1 MIELDINASDKSL
14 SHRAVIFSLLAQ
26 KPCVVRNFLM
36 GEDCLSSLEIA
47 QNLGAK
53 VENTAKNSFKITP
66 PTAIKEPNKILN
78 CNNSGTSMRLY
89 SGLLSAQKGLFVLSG
104 DNSLNARPMKRIIEP
119 LKAFGAKILGRED
132 NHFAPL
138 VIVGSPLKAC
148 DYESPIASAQV
159 KSTFILSALQ
169 AQGTSVYSVYKESEL
184 SRNHTEIMLKSLG
197 ANIQNQDGVLK
208 ISPLEKPLEAFDFT
222 IANDPSSAFF
232 FALACAITPKS
243 RLLLKNVLLN
253 PTRIEAFE
261 VLKKMGAHIEYVIQS
276 KDLEVI
282 GDIYIEHAP
291 LKAINI
297 DQNIASLIDEIP
309 ALSIAMLFAKGKSMV
324 KNAKDLRA
332 KESDRIKAV
341 VSNFKALGIECEE
354 FEDGFYIEGLG
365 DISPLKQC
373 FSRIK
378 PPLIKSFNDHRIA
391 MSFAVL
397 TLALPLEIDN
407 LECANISFPQF
418 KRLLNQF
425 KKGSLNGN

>member
-1 MIELDINASDKSL
+1 
-14 SHRAVIFSLLAQ
+14 
-26 KPCVVRNFLM
+26 M

-89 SGLLSAQKGLFVLSG
+89 SGLLSTQKGLFVLSG

-119 LKAFGAKILGRED
+119 LKAFGARILGRED

-148 DYESPIASAQV
+148 HYESPIASAQV
-159 KSTFILSALQ
+159 KSAFILSALQ
-169 AQGTSVYSVYKESEL
+169 AQGVSVYKESEL

-197 ANIQNQDGVLK
+197 AKIHNQDGVLM

-261 VLKKMGAHIEYVIQS
+261 VLKKMGASIEYAIQS
-276 KDLEVI
+276 KDLEMI

-291 LKAINI
+291 LKAISI

-324 KNAKDLRA
+324 KNAKDLRS

-341 VSNFKALGIECEE
+341 ISNFKALGIECEE
-354 FEDGFYIEGLG
+354 FEDGFYIEGLE
-365 DISPLKQC
+365 DISQLKQR
-373 FSRIK
+373 FSQKK
-378 PPLIKSFNDHRIA
+378 PPLIQSFNDHRIA
-391 MSFAVL
+391 MSFAIL

-407 LECANISFPQF
+407 LECTNISFPQF
-418 KRLLNQF
+418 KRLLNLF
-425 KKGSLNGN
+425 KKGSFNGN

>member
-66 PTAIKEPNKILN
+66 PKTIKEPSKILN

-104 DNSLNARPMKRIIEP
+104 DNSLNSRPMKRIIEP

-138 VIVGSPLKAC
+138 AIVGGLLKAC

-159 KSTFILSALQ
+159 KSAFILSALQ
-169 AQGTSVYSVYKESEL
+169 AQGISAYKESEL

-232 FALACAITPKS
+232 LALACAIMPKS

-261 VLKKMGAHIEYVIQS
+261 VLKKMGASIEYAIKS
-276 KDLEVI
+276 KDLEII

-354 FEDGFYIEGLG
+354 FEDGFYVEGLE
-365 DISPLKQC
+365 DINPLKQR

-378 PPLIKSFNDHRIA
+378 PPIIKSFNDHRIA

-397 TLALPLEIDN
+397 TLILPLEIDN
-407 LECANISFPQF
+407 LECANISFPTFQ
-418 KRLLNQF
+418 LWLNLF
-425 KKGSLNGN
+425 KKRSLNGN

>member
-26 KPCVVRNFLM
+26 KPCFVRNFLM

-104 DNSLNARPMKRIIEP
+104 DNSLNSRPMKRIIEP
-119 LKAFGAKILGRED
+119 LKAFEARILGRED

-159 KSTFILSALQ
+159 KSAFILSALQ
-169 AQGTSVYSVYKESEL
+169 AQGVSVYKESEL

-197 ANIQNQDGVLK
+197 ANIHNQDGVLK

-261 VLKKMGAHIEYVIQS
+261 ALKKMGASIEYAIQS
-276 KDLEVI
+276 KDLEII

-291 LKAINI
+291 LKAISI

-324 KNAKDLRA
+324 RNAKDLRA

-354 FEDGFYIEGLG
+354 FEDGFYVEGLE
-365 DISPLKQC
+365 DISSLKQR
-373 FSRIK
+373 FSQKK
-378 PPLIKSFNDHRIA
+378 PPLIQSFNDHRIA

-407 LECANISFPQF
+407 LECTNISFPQF
-418 KRLLNQF
+418 KRLLNLF

>member
-1 MIELDINASDKSL
+1 MELDINASDKSL

-26 KPCVVRNFLM
+26 KPCFVRNFLM

-119 LKAFGAKILGRED
+119 LKAFEARILGRED

-138 VIVGSPLKAC
+138 VILGSPLKAC

-159 KSTFILSALQ
+159 KSAFILSALQ
-169 AQGTSVYSVYKESEL
+169 AQGISVYKESEL

-197 ANIQNQDGVLK
+197 ADIHNQDGVLT

-261 VLKKMGAHIEYVIQS
+261 VLKKMGASIEYVIQS
-276 KDLEVI
+276 KDLEMI
-282 GDIYIEHAP
+282 GDIYVEHAP
-291 LKAINI
+291 LKAISI
-297 DQNIASLIDEIP
+297 EQNIASLIDEIP

-324 KNAKDLRA
+324 KNAKDLRS

-341 VSNFKALGIECEE
+341 ISNFKALGIECEE
-354 FEDGFYIEGLG
+354 FEDGFYIEGLE
-365 DISPLKQC
+365 DISPLKQR
-373 FSRIK
+373 FSQK
-378 PPLIKSFNDHRIA
+378 NPPLIQSFNDHRIA
-391 MSFAVL
+391 MSFAIL

-418 KRLLNQF
+418 KHLLNLF
-425 KKGSLNGN
+425 KKGSFNGN

>member
-26 KPCVVRNFLM
+26 KPCFVRNFLM

-66 PTAIKEPNKILN
+66 PTAIKEPSKILN

-119 LKAFGAKILGRED
+119 LKAFGARILGRED

-138 VIVGSPLKAC
+138 AIVGGPLKAC
-148 DYESPIASAQV
+148 NYESPIASAQV
-159 KSTFILSALQ
+159 KSAFILSALQ
-169 AQGTSVYSVYKESEL
+169 AQGTSTYKESEL
-184 SRNHTEIMLKSLG
+184 SRNHTEIMLKNLG
-197 ANIQNQDGVLK
+197 ANIQNRDGVLK

-261 VLKKMGAHIEYVIQS
+261 ALKKMGASIEYAIQS
-276 KDLEVI
+276 KDLEII

-291 LKAINI
+291 LKAIAIN
-297 DQNIASLIDEIP
+297 QNIASLIDEIP

-341 VSNFKALGIECEE
+341 ISNFKALGIECEE
-354 FEDGFYIEGLG
+354 FEDGFYIEGLE
-365 DISPLKQC
+365 DISPLKQH

-378 PPLIKSFNDHRIA
+378 PPIIKSFNDHRIA

-397 TLALPLEIDN
+397 TLVLPLEIDN
-407 LECANISFPQF
+407 LECANISFPTFQ
-418 KRLLNQF
+418 LWLNLF
-425 KKGSLNGN
+425 KKRSLNGN

>member
-1 MIELDINASDKSL
+1 MKLDINASDKSL

-26 KPCVVRNFLM
+26 KPCFVRNFLM

-53 VENTAKNSFKITP
+53 VENIAKNSFKITP
-66 PTAIKEPNKILN
+66 PKTIKEPNKILN

-104 DNSLNARPMKRIIEP
+104 DNSLNSRPMKRIIEP
-119 LKAFGAKILGRED
+119 LKAFGARILGRED

-138 VIVGSPLKAC
+138 AIVGSPLKAC

-159 KSTFILSALQ
+159 KSAFILSALQ
-169 AQGTSVYSVYKESEL
+169 AQGISAYKESEL

-197 ANIQNQDGVLK
+197 ANVQNQDGVLK

-243 RLLLKNVLLN
+243 HLLLKNVLLN

-261 VLKKMGAHIEYVIQS
+261 VLKKMGASIEYAIKS
-276 KDLEVI
+276 KDLEII

-291 LKAINI
+291 LKAIAIN
-297 DQNIASLIDEIP
+297 QNTASLIDEIP

-365 DISPLKQC
+365 DASQLKQH
-373 FSRIK
+373 FSKIK
-378 PPLIKSFNDHRIA
+378 PPIIKSFNDHRIA

-397 TLALPLEIDN
+397 TLILPLEIDN
-407 LECANISFPQF
+407 LECANISFPTFQ
-418 KRLLNQF
+418 LWLNLF
-425 KKGSLNGN
+425 KKRSLNGN

>member
-14 SHRAVIFSLLAQ
+14 SHRSVIFSLLAQ
-26 KPCVVRNFLM
+26 KPCFVRNFLM

-66 PTAIKEPNKILN
+66 PTAIKEPSKILN

-104 DNSLNARPMKRIIEP
+104 DNSLNSRPMKRIIEP

-159 KSTFILSALQ
+159 KSAFILSALQ
-169 AQGTSVYSVYKESEL
+169 AQGISAYKESEL

-261 VLKKMGAHIEYVIQS
+261 VLKKMGASIEYAIQS
-276 KDLEVI
+276 KDLEII

-291 LKAINI
+291 LKAISI
-297 DQNIASLIDEIP
+297 EQNIASLIDEIP

-324 KNAKDLRA
+324 KNAKDLRS

-341 VSNFKALGIECEE
+341 VSNLKALGIECEE
-354 FEDGFYIEGLG
+354 FEDGFYVEGLE
-365 DISPLKQC
+365 DISSLKQR
-373 FSRIK
+373 FSQKK
-378 PPLIKSFNDHRIA
+378 PPLIQSFNDHRIA

-418 KRLLNQF
+418 KHLLNQF
-425 KKGSLNGN
+425 KKGSFNGN

>member
-26 KPCVVRNFLM
+26 KPCFVRNFLM

-78 CNNSGTSMRLY
+78 CNNSGTTMRLY

-138 VIVGSPLKAC
+138 VILGSPLKAC

-159 KSTFILSALQ
+159 KSAFILSALQ
-169 AQGTSVYSVYKESEL
+169 AQGVSVYKESEL

-197 ANIQNQDGVLK
+197 AKIHNQDGVLM

-243 RLLLKNVLLN
+243 HLLLKNVLLN
-253 PTRIEAFE
+253 PTRIGAFE
-261 VLKKMGAHIEYVIQS
+261 ALKKMGASIEYAIQS
-276 KDLEVI
+276 KDLEMI

-291 LKAINI
+291 LKAIAIN
-297 DQNIASLIDEIP
+297 QNIASLIDEIP

-354 FEDGFYIEGLG
+354 FEDGFYIEGLE
-365 DISPLKQC
+365 DISPLKQR
-373 FSRIK
+373 FSQEK

-391 MSFAVL
+391 MSFAIL
-397 TLALPLEIDN
+397 SLALPLEIDN

-418 KRLLNQF
+418 KHLLNLF
-425 KKGSLNGN
+425 KKGSFNGN

>member
-26 KPCVVRNFLM
+26 KPCFVRNFLM

-66 PTAIKEPNKILN
+66 PKTIKEPSKILN
-78 CNNSGTSMRLY
+78 CNNSGTTMRLY

-159 KSTFILSALQ
+159 KSAFILSALQ
-169 AQGTSVYSVYKESEL
+169 AQGISAYKESEL

-208 ISPLEKPLEAFDFT
+208 ISPLEKPLEAFDFK

-261 VLKKMGAHIEYVIQS
+261 VLKKMGASIEYAIKS
-276 KDLEVI
+276 KDLEII

-291 LKAINI
+291 LKAIAI

-324 KNAKDLRA
+324 RNAKDLRA

-354 FEDGFYIEGLG
+354 FEDGFYVEGLE
-365 DISPLKQC
+365 DISPLKQH
-373 FSRIK
+373 FSKIK

-397 TLALPLEIDN
+397 TLVLPLEIDN

>member
-26 KPCVVRNFLM
+26 KPCFVRNFLM

-53 VENTAKNSFKITP
+53 VENIAKNSFKITP
-66 PTAIKEPNKILN
+66 PTTIKEPSKILN

-119 LKAFGAKILGRED
+119 LKAFGARILGRED

-138 VIVGSPLKAC
+138 VILGSPLKAC
-148 DYESPIASAQV
+148 NYESPIASAQV
-159 KSTFILSALQ
+159 KSAFILSALQ
-169 AQGTSVYSVYKESEL
+169 AQGTSAYKESEL

-197 ANIQNQDGVLK
+197 AKIHNQDGILT

-261 VLKKMGAHIEYVIQS
+261 ALKKMGASIEYAIQS
-276 KDLEVI
+276 KDLEII

-291 LKAINI
+291 LKAIAI

-354 FEDGFYIEGLG
+354 FEDGFYIEGLE
-365 DISPLKQC
+365 DISQLKQH
-373 FSRIK
+373 FSKIK
-378 PPLIKSFNDHRIA
+378 PPIIKSFNDHRIA

-397 TLALPLEIDN
+397 TLVLPLEIDN
-407 LECANISFPQF
+407 LECANISFPTFQ
-418 KRLLNQF
+418 LWLNLF
-425 KKGSLNGN
+425 KKRSLNGN

>member
-1 MIELDINASDKSL
+1 M
-14 SHRAVIFSLLAQ
+14 LAQ
-26 KPCVVRNFLM
+26 KPCFVRNFLM

-53 VENTAKNSFKITP
+53 VENIAKNSFKITP

-119 LKAFGAKILGRED
+119 LKAFGARILGREN

-138 VIVGSPLKAC
+138 VILGSPLKAC

-159 KSTFILSALQ
+159 KSAFILSALQ
-169 AQGTSVYSVYKESEL
+169 AQGLSAYKESEL

-276 KDLEVI
+276 KDLEMI

-297 DQNIASLIDEIP
+297 DQNTASLIDEIP
-309 ALSIAMLFAKGKSMV
+309 ALSIAMLFAEGKSMV

-341 VSNFKALGIECEE
+341 VSNLKALGIECEE

-365 DISPLKQC
+365 DISQLKQR

-378 PPLIKSFNDHRIA
+378 PPLIQSFNDHRIA

-407 LECANISFPQF
+407 LECANISFPTFQ
-418 KRLLNQF
+418 LWLNLF
-425 KKGSLNGN
+425 KKRSLNGN

>member
-14 SHRAVIFSLLAQ
+14 SHRAVIFSLLTQ

-66 PTAIKEPNKILN
+66 PTAIKEPSKILN

-119 LKAFGAKILGRED
+119 LKAFGARILGRED

-159 KSTFILSALQ
+159 KSAFILSALQ
-169 AQGTSVYSVYKESEL
+169 AQGISAYKENEL

-197 ANIQNQDGVLK
+197 AKIHNQDGVLK

-261 VLKKMGAHIEYVIQS
+261 ALKKMGASIEYAIQS
-276 KDLEVI
+276 KDLEII

-291 LKAINI
+291 LKAISI

-354 FEDGFYIEGLG
+354 FEDGFYVEGLE
-365 DISPLKQC
+365 DISQLKQR
-373 FSRIK
+373 FSQKK

-391 MSFAVL
+391 MSFAIL

>member
-14 SHRAVIFSLLAQ
+14 SHRVVIFSLLAQ
-26 KPCVVRNFLM
+26 KPCFVRNFLM

-104 DNSLNARPMKRIIEP
+104 DNSLNARPMERIIEP
-119 LKAFGAKILGRED
+119 LRAFGAKILGRED

-138 VIVGSPLKAC
+138 AILGSPLKAC
-148 DYESPIASAQV
+148 NYESPIASAQV
-159 KSTFILSALQ
+159 KSAFILSALQ
-169 AQGTSVYSVYKESEL
+169 AQGSSTYKESEL

-197 ANIQNQDGVLK
+197 ADIQNQNGVLM

-261 VLKKMGAHIEYVIQS
+261 ALKKMGASIEYAIQS
-276 KDLEVI
+276 KDLEMI

-291 LKAINI
+291 LKAISI
-297 DQNIASLIDEIP
+297 EQNIASLIDEIP

-324 KNAKDLRA
+324 KNAKDLRS

-341 VSNFKALGIECEE
+341 ISNLKALGIECGE
-354 FEDGFYIEGLG
+354 FEDGFYIGGLE
-365 DISPLKQC
+365 DISQLKQR
-373 FSRIK
+373 FSQKK
-378 PPLIKSFNDHRIA
+378 PPLIQSFNDHRIA
-391 MSFAVL
+391 MSFAIL

-418 KRLLNQF
+418 KHLLNQF
-425 KKGSLNGN
+425 KKGSFNGN

>member
-1 MIELDINASDKSL
+1 M
-14 SHRAVIFSLLAQ
+14 LAQ
-26 KPCVVRNFLM
+26 KPCFVRNFLM

-119 LKAFGAKILGRED
+119 LKAFGARILGRED

-138 VIVGSPLKAC
+138 AIVGSPLKAC

-159 KSTFILSALQ
+159 KSAFILSALQ
-169 AQGTSVYSVYKESEL
+169 AQGTSAYKESEL

-197 ANIQNQDGVLK
+197 ANIHNQDGVLT

-243 RLLLKNVLLN
+243 HLLLKNVLLN

-276 KDLEVI
+276 KDLEII

-291 LKAINI
+291 LKAIAIN
-297 DQNIASLIDEIP
+297 QNTASLIDEIP

-354 FEDGFYIEGLG
+354 FEDGFYIEGLE
-365 DISPLKQC
+365 DISPLKQH

-378 PPLIKSFNDHRIA
+378 PPIIKSFNDHRIA

-407 LECANISFPQF
+407 LECANISFPTFQ
-418 KRLLNQF
+418 LWLNLF
-425 KKGSLNGN
+425 KKRSLNGN

>member
-1 MIELDINASDKSL
+1 
-14 SHRAVIFSLLAQ
+14 
-26 KPCVVRNFLM
+26 M
-36 GEDCLSSLEIA
+36 GGDCLSSLEIA

-66 PTAIKEPNKILN
+66 PTTLKEPNKILN
-78 CNNSGTSMRLY
+78 CNNSGTTMRLY

-104 DNSLNARPMKRIIEP
+104 DNSLNSRPMKRIIEP

-138 VIVGSPLKAC
+138 VILGSPLKAC
-148 DYESPIASAQV
+148 GYESPIASAQV
-159 KSTFILSALQ
+159 KSAFILSALQ
-169 AQGTSVYSVYKESEL
+169 AQGTSAYKESEL

-197 ANIQNQDGVLK
+197 ADIQNQDGVLM

-261 VLKKMGAHIEYVIQS
+261 ALKKMGASIEYAIQS
-276 KDLEVI
+276 KDLEII

-291 LKAINI
+291 LKAITI
-297 DQNIASLIDEIP
+297 EKNIASLIDEIP
-309 ALSIAMLFAKGKSMV
+309 ALSIAMLFAKGKSII
-324 KNAKDLRA
+324 KNAKDLRS
-332 KESDRIKAV
+332 KESDRIKAI
-341 VSNFKALGIECEE
+341 VSNFKALRIECEE
-354 FEDGFYIEGLG
+354 FEDGFYIEGLE
-365 DISPLKQC
+365 DITQFKQR
-373 FSRIK
+373 FSQKK

-391 MSFAVL
+391 MSFAIL

-407 LECANISFPQF
+407 LECTNISFPQF
-418 KRLLNQF
+418 KHLLNLF
-425 KKGSLNGN
+425 KKRSLNGN

>member
-26 KPCVVRNFLM
+26 KPCFVRNFLM

-66 PTAIKEPNKILN
+66 PTAIKEPSKILN

-104 DNSLNARPMKRIIEP
+104 DNSLNARPMKRIIDP

-138 VIVGSPLKAC
+138 AIVGSPLKAC

-159 KSTFILSALQ
+159 KSAFILSALQ
-169 AQGTSVYSVYKESEL
+169 AQGISAYKESEL

-197 ANIQNQDGVLK
+197 ANIHNQDGVLK
-208 ISPLEKPLEAFDFT
+208 ISPLEKPLEAFDFK

-291 LKAINI
+291 LKAIAIN
-297 DQNIASLIDEIP
+297 QNTASLIDEIP

-365 DISPLKQC
+365 DISQLKQH

-378 PPLIKSFNDHRIA
+378 PPIIKSFNDHRIA
-391 MSFAVL
+391 MSFAIL

-407 LECANISFPQF
+407 LECANISFPTFQ
-418 KRLLNQF
+418 LWLNLF
-425 KKGSLNGN
+425 KKRSLNGN

>member
-1 MIELDINASDKSL
+1 MKLDINASDKSL

-26 KPCVVRNFLM
+26 KPCFVRNFLM

-53 VENTAKNSFKITP
+53 VENIAKNSFKITP
-66 PTAIKEPNKILN
+66 PTAIKEPSKILN

-104 DNSLNARPMKRIIEP
+104 DNSLNSRPMKRIIEP
-119 LKAFGAKILGRED
+119 LKAFGARILGRED

-138 VIVGSPLKAC
+138 AIVGSPLKAC

-159 KSTFILSALQ
+159 KSAFILSALQ
-169 AQGTSVYSVYKESEL
+169 AQGVSVYKESEL

-243 RLLLKNVLLN
+243 HLLLKNVLLN

-261 VLKKMGAHIEYVIQS
+261 VLKKMGASIEYAIKS
-276 KDLEVI
+276 KDLEII

-297 DQNIASLIDEIP
+297 DQNTASLIDEIP

-365 DISPLKQC
+365 DISPLKQR
-373 FSRIK
+373 FSKIK
-378 PPLIKSFNDHRIA
+378 PPIIKSFNDHRIA

-407 LECANISFPQF
+407 LECANISFPTFQ
-418 KRLLNQF
+418 LWLNLF
-425 KKGSLNGN
+425 KKRSLNGD

>member
-26 KPCVVRNFLM
+26 KPCFVRNFLM

-138 VIVGSPLKAC
+138 VILGSPLKAC
-148 DYESPIASAQV
+148 HYESPIASAQV

-169 AQGTSVYSVYKESEL
+169 AQSVSVYKESEL

-197 ANIQNQDGVLK
+197 AKIHNQDGVLK

-261 VLKKMGAHIEYVIQS
+261 ALKKMGASIEYVIKS
-276 KDLEVI
+276 KDLEMI

-291 LKAINI
+291 LKAIAIN
-297 DQNIASLIDEIP
+297 QNIASLIDEIP
-309 ALSIAMLFAKGKSMV
+309 ALSIAMLFAKGKSMI
-324 KNAKDLRA
+324 KNAKDLRS

-354 FEDGFYIEGLG
+354 FEDGFYIEGLE
-365 DISPLKQC
+365 DISQLKQR
-373 FSRIK
+373 FSQKR

-397 TLALPLEIDN
+397 SLALPLEIDN

>member
-26 KPCVVRNFLM
+26 KPCFVRNFLM

-66 PTAIKEPNKILN
+66 PTAIKEPSKILN

-104 DNSLNARPMKRIIEP
+104 DNSLNARPMKRIIDP

-138 VIVGSPLKAC
+138 VIVGSPLKAY

-159 KSTFILSALQ
+159 KSAFILSALQ
-169 AQGTSVYSVYKESEL
+169 AQGISAYKESEL

-197 ANIQNQDGVLK
+197 ANIHNQDGVLK

-261 VLKKMGAHIEYVIQS
+261 VLKKMGASIEYAIKS
-276 KDLEVI
+276 KDLEII

-354 FEDGFYIEGLG
+354 FEDGFYVEGLE
-365 DISPLKQC
+365 DINPLKQR

-378 PPLIKSFNDHRIA
+378 PPIIKSFNDHRIA

-397 TLALPLEIDN
+397 TLVLPLEIDN
-407 LECANISFPQF
+407 LECANVSFPQF
-418 KRLLNQF
+418 KHLLNLF
-425 KKGSLNGN
+425 KKGSFNGN

>member
-1 MIELDINASDKSL
+1 MKLDINASDKSL

-26 KPCVVRNFLM
+26 KPCFVRNFLM

-66 PTAIKEPNKILN
+66 PTTLKEPNKILN

-138 VIVGSPLKAC
+138 VILGSPLKAC
-148 DYESPIASAQV
+148 NYESPIASAQV
-159 KSTFILSALQ
+159 KSAFILSALQ
-169 AQGTSVYSVYKESEL
+169 AQGISAYKENEL

-197 ANIQNQDGVLK
+197 ANIHNQDGVLK

-261 VLKKMGAHIEYVIQS
+261 VLKKMGTHIEYVIQS
-276 KDLEVI
+276 KDLEII
-282 GDIYIEHAP
+282 GDIYIEYAP
-291 LKAINI
+291 LKAISI

-354 FEDGFYIEGLG
+354 FEDGFYIEGLE
-365 DISPLKQC
+365 DISPLKQR
-373 FSRIK
+373 FSQK
-378 PPLIKSFNDHRIA
+378 NPPLIKSFNDHRIA
-391 MSFAVL
+391 MSFAIL

-425 KKGSLNGN
+425 KKGSFNGN

>member
-1 MIELDINASDKSL
+1 MKLDINASDKSL

-26 KPCVVRNFLM
+26 KPCFVRNFLM

-53 VENTAKNSFKITP
+53 VENIAKNSFKITP
-66 PTAIKEPNKILN
+66 PKTIKEPNKILN

-104 DNSLNARPMKRIIEP
+104 DNSLNSRPMKRIIDP
-119 LKAFGAKILGRED
+119 LKAFGARILGRED

-138 VIVGSPLKAC
+138 AIVGSPLKAC

-159 KSTFILSALQ
+159 KSAFILSALQ
-169 AQGTSVYSVYKESEL
+169 AQGTSAYKENEL

-197 ANIQNQDGVLK
+197 ANIHNQDGVLK

-261 VLKKMGAHIEYVIQS
+261 VLKKMGASIEYAIKS
-276 KDLEVI
+276 KDLEII

-291 LKAINI
+291 LKAIAIN
-297 DQNIASLIDEIP
+297 QNTASLIDEIP

-365 DISPLKQC
+365 DISQLKQH

-378 PPLIKSFNDHRIA
+378 PPIIKSFNDHRIA

-397 TLALPLEIDN
+397 TLILPLEIDN
-407 LECANISFPQF
+407 LECANISFPTFQ
-418 KRLLNQF
+418 LWLNLF
-425 KKGSLNGN
+425 KKRSLNGN

>member
-1 MIELDINASDKSL
+1 MKLDINASDKSL

-26 KPCVVRNFLM
+26 KPCFVRNFLM

-119 LKAFGAKILGRED
+119 LKAFGARILGRED

-138 VIVGSPLKAC
+138 AIVGSPLKAC

-159 KSTFILSALQ
+159 KSAFILSALQ
-169 AQGTSVYSVYKESEL
+169 AQGISAYKESEL

-261 VLKKMGAHIEYVIQS
+261 ALKKMGTSIEYAIQS
-276 KDLEVI
+276 KDLEII

-291 LKAINI
+291 LKAISI

-341 VSNFKALGIECEE
+341 ISNLKALGIECEE
-354 FEDGFYIEGLG
+354 FEDGFYVEGLE
-365 DISPLKQC
+365 DISPLKQR

-407 LECANISFPQF
+407 LECTNISFPQF
-418 KRLLNQF
+418 KRLLNLF

>member
-26 KPCVVRNFLM
+26 KPCFVRNFLM

-66 PTAIKEPNKILN
+66 PTAIKEPSKILN

-119 LKAFGAKILGRED
+119 LKAFGARILGREN

-138 VIVGSPLKAC
+138 VILGSPLKAC

-159 KSTFILSALQ
+159 KSAFILSALQ
-169 AQGTSVYSVYKESEL
+169 AQGVSVYKESEL

-197 ANIQNQDGVLK
+197 ADIQNQNGVLK

-243 RLLLKNVLLN
+243 CLLLKNVLLN

-261 VLKKMGAHIEYVIQS
+261 ALKKMGASIEYAIQS
-276 KDLEVI
+276 KDLEMI

-291 LKAINI
+291 LKAISI

-354 FEDGFYIEGLG
+354 FEDGFYIEGLE

-373 FSRIK
+373 FSQKK
-378 PPLIKSFNDHRIA
+378 PPLIQSFNDHRIA
-391 MSFAVL
+391 MSFAIL

>member
-26 KPCVVRNFLM
+26 KPCFVRNFLM

-104 DNSLNARPMKRIIEP
+104 DNSLNARPMKRIIDP
-119 LKAFGAKILGRED
+119 LKAFGARILGRED

-138 VIVGSPLKAC
+138 AIVGSPLKAC

-159 KSTFILSALQ
+159 KSAFILSALQ
-169 AQGTSVYSVYKESEL
+169 AQGISAYKESEL

-197 ANIQNQDGVLK
+197 ANIHNQDGVLT

-261 VLKKMGAHIEYVIQS
+261 VLKKMGASIEYAIKS
-276 KDLEVI
+276 KDLEII

-291 LKAINI
+291 LKAISI

-365 DISPLKQC
+365 DISPLKQR

-378 PPLIKSFNDHRIA
+378 PPIIKSFNDHRIA

-397 TLALPLEIDN
+397 TLILPLEIDN
-407 LECANISFPQF
+407 LECANISFPTFQ
-418 KRLLNQF
+418 LWLNLF
-425 KKGSLNGN
+425 KKRSLNGN

>member
-26 KPCVVRNFLM
+26 KPCFVRNFLM

-104 DNSLNARPMKRIIEP
+104 DNSLNSRPMKRIIEP
-119 LKAFGAKILGRED
+119 LKAFEARILGRED

-159 KSTFILSALQ
+159 KSAFILSALQ
-169 AQGTSVYSVYKESEL
+169 AQGVSVYKESEL

-232 FALACAITPKS
+232 FAIACAITPKS

-261 VLKKMGAHIEYVIQS
+261 ALKKMGTSIEYAIQS
-276 KDLEVI
+276 KDLEII

-291 LKAINI
+291 LKAISI

-324 KNAKDLRA
+324 RNAKDLRA

-354 FEDGFYIEGLG
+354 FEDGFYIEGLE
-365 DISPLKQC
+365 DISQLKQR
-373 FSRIK
+373 FSQKK

-418 KRLLNQF
+418 KHLLNQF
-425 KKGSLNGN
+425 KKRNLNGN

>member
-1 MIELDINASDKSL
+1 MKLDINASDKSL

-26 KPCVVRNFLM
+26 KPCFVRNFLM

-53 VENTAKNSFKITP
+53 VENIAKNSFKITP

-104 DNSLNARPMKRIIEP
+104 DNSLNSRPMKRIIDP
-119 LKAFGAKILGRED
+119 LKAFGARILGRED

-159 KSTFILSALQ
+159 KSAFILSALQ
-169 AQGTSVYSVYKESEL
+169 AQGISAYKESEL

-208 ISPLEKPLEAFDFT
+208 ISPLEKPLEAFDFK

-261 VLKKMGAHIEYVIQS
+261 VLKKMGASIEYAIKS
-276 KDLEVI
+276 KDLEII

-297 DQNIASLIDEIP
+297 DQNTASLIDEIP
-309 ALSIAMLFAKGKSMV
+309 ALSIAMLFAEGKSMV

-365 DISPLKQC
+365 DISPLKQH

-378 PPLIKSFNDHRIA
+378 PPIIKSFNDHRIA

-397 TLALPLEIDN
+397 TSVLPLEIDN
-407 LECANISFPQF
+407 LECANISFPTFQ
-418 KRLLNQF
+418 LWLNLF
-425 KKGSLNGN
+425 KKRSLNGN

>member
-47 QNLGAK
+47 QNLGAR

-66 PTAIKEPNKILN
+66 PTTLKEPNKILN

-104 DNSLNARPMKRIIEP
+104 DNSLNSRPMKRIIEP
-119 LKAFGAKILGRED
+119 LKAFGARILGRED

-148 DYESPIASAQV
+148 HYESPIASAQV
-159 KSTFILSALQ
+159 KSAFILSALQ
-169 AQGTSVYSVYKESEL
+169 AQGVSVYKESEL

-197 ANIQNQDGVLK
+197 AKIHNQDGVLK

-261 VLKKMGAHIEYVIQS
+261 VLKKMGAPIEYAIQS
-276 KDLEVI
+276 KDLEII

-291 LKAINI
+291 LKAIAIN
-297 DQNIASLIDEIP
+297 QNIASLIDEIP

-324 KNAKDLRA
+324 KNAKDLRS

-354 FEDGFYIEGLG
+354 FEDGFYIEGLE
-365 DISPLKQC
+365 DISPLKQR
-373 FSRIK
+373 FSQKK
-378 PPLIKSFNDHRIA
+378 PPLIRSFNDHRIA

-418 KRLLNQF
+418 KHLLNQF
-425 KKGSLNGN
+425 KKGSFNGN

>member
-14 SHRAVIFSLLAQ
+14 SHRVVIFSLLAQ
-26 KPCVVRNFLM
+26 KPCFVRNFLM

-132 NHFAPL
+132 DHFAPL
-138 VIVGSPLKAC
+138 AILGSPLKAC

-159 KSTFILSALQ
+159 KSAFILSALQ
-169 AQGTSVYSVYKESEL
+169 AQGASTYKENEL

-197 ANIQNQDGVLK
+197 AKIHNQDGVLK

-261 VLKKMGAHIEYVIQS
+261 ALKKMGASIEYVIQS
-276 KDLEVI
+276 KDLEII

-291 LKAINI
+291 LKAIAI

-324 KNAKDLRA
+324 KNAKDLRS

-354 FEDGFYIEGLG
+354 FEDGFYIEGLE
-365 DISPLKQC
+365 DISPLKQR

-418 KRLLNQF
+418 KHLLNLF
-425 KKGSLNGN
+425 KKGSFHGN

>member
-26 KPCVVRNFLM
+26 KPCFVRNFLM

-53 VENTAKNSFKITP
+53 VENIAKNSFKITP

-104 DNSLNARPMKRIIEP
+104 DNSLNSRPMKRIIEP
-119 LKAFGAKILGRED
+119 LKVFGARILGRED

-138 VIVGSPLKAC
+138 AIVGSPLKAC

-159 KSTFILSALQ
+159 KSAFILSALQ
-169 AQGTSVYSVYKESEL
+169 AQGISAYKESEL
-184 SRNHTEIMLKSLG
+184 SRNHTEIMLKTLG

-261 VLKKMGAHIEYVIQS
+261 VLKKMGASIEYAIQS
-276 KDLEVI
+276 KDLEII

-291 LKAINI
+291 LKAIAIN
-297 DQNIASLIDEIP
+297 QNTASLIDEIP

-324 KNAKDLRA
+324 RNAKDLRA

-365 DISPLKQC
+365 DISPLKQH
-373 FSRIK
+373 FSKIK
-378 PPLIKSFNDHRIA
+378 PPIIKSFNDHRIA

-397 TLALPLEIDN
+397 TLILPLEIDN
-407 LECANISFPQF
+407 LECANISFPTFQ
-418 KRLLNQF
+418 LWLNLF
-425 KKGSLNGN
+425 KKRSLNGN

>member
-26 KPCVVRNFLM
+26 KPCFVRNFLM

-53 VENTAKNSFKITP
+53 VENIAKNSFKITP
-66 PTAIKEPNKILN
+66 PTTIKEPNKILN

-104 DNSLNARPMKRIIEP
+104 DNSLNARPMKRIIDP
-119 LKAFGAKILGRED
+119 LKAFGARILGRKD

-138 VIVGSPLKAC
+138 AIVGSPLKAC

-159 KSTFILSALQ
+159 KSAFILSALQ
-169 AQGTSVYSVYKESEL
+169 AQGISAYKESEL

-197 ANIQNQDGVLK
+197 ANIHNQDGVLK
-208 ISPLEKPLEAFDFT
+208 ISPLEKPLEAFDFK

-261 VLKKMGAHIEYVIQS
+261 VLKKMGTSIEYAIKS
-276 KDLEVI
+276 KDLEII
-282 GDIYIEHAP
+282 GDIYIEYAP
-291 LKAINI
+291 LKAIAI
-297 DQNIASLIDEIP
+297 DQNTASLIDEIP

-354 FEDGFYIEGLG
+354 FEDGFYIEGLE
-365 DISPLKQC
+365 DISPLKQR

-407 LECANISFPQF
+407 LECANISFPTFQ
-418 KRLLNQF
+418 LWLNLF
-425 KKGSLNGN
+425 KKRSLNGD

>member
-26 KPCVVRNFLM
+26 KSCFVRNFLM

-53 VENTAKNSFKITP
+53 VENIAKNSFKITP

-104 DNSLNARPMKRIIEP
+104 DNSLNSRPMKRIIEP
-119 LKAFGAKILGRED
+119 LKAFGARILGRED

-138 VIVGSPLKAC
+138 AILGSPLKAC
-148 DYESPIASAQV
+148 EYESPIASAQV
-159 KSTFILSALQ
+159 KSAFILSALQ
-169 AQGTSVYSVYKESEL
+169 AQGSSTYKENEL

-243 RLLLKNVLLN
+243 HLLLKNVLLN

-261 VLKKMGAHIEYVIQS
+261 VLKKMGTSIEYAIQS
-276 KDLEVI
+276 KDLEII

-291 LKAINI
+291 LKAIAIN
-297 DQNIASLIDEIP
+297 QNIASFIDEIP
-309 ALSIAMLFAKGKSMV
+309 ALSIAMLFAEGKSMV
-324 KNAKDLRA
+324 RNAKDLRA

-365 DISPLKQC
+365 DASQLKQH
-373 FSRIK
+373 FSKIK
-378 PPLIKSFNDHRIA
+378 PPIIKSFNDHRIA

-397 TLALPLEIDN
+397 TLILPLEIDN
-407 LECANISFPQF
+407 LECANISFPTFQ
-418 KRLLNQF
+418 LWLNLF
-425 KKGSLNGN
+425 KKRSLNGN

>member
-26 KPCVVRNFLM
+26 KPCFVRNFLM

-104 DNSLNARPMKRIIEP
+104 DNSLNARPMKRIIDP
-119 LKAFGAKILGRED
+119 LKAFGAKILGRKD

-138 VIVGSPLKAC
+138 AIVGSPLKAC

-169 AQGTSVYSVYKESEL
+169 AQGISAYKESEL

-197 ANIQNQDGVLK
+197 ANIHNQDGVLK

-222 IANDPSSAFF
+222 IANDPSSTFF

-253 PTRIEAFE
+253 PTRIEA
-261 VLKKMGAHIEYVIQS
+261 
-276 KDLEVI
+276 
-282 GDIYIEHAP
+282 
-291 LKAINI
+291 
-297 DQNIASLIDEIP
+297 
-309 ALSIAMLFAKGKSMV
+309 
-324 KNAKDLRA
+324 
-332 KESDRIKAV
+332 
-341 VSNFKALGIECEE
+341 
-354 FEDGFYIEGLG
+354 
-365 DISPLKQC
+365 
-373 FSRIK
+373 
-378 PPLIKSFNDHRIA
+378 
-391 MSFAVL
+391 
-397 TLALPLEIDN
+397 
-407 LECANISFPQF
+407 
-418 KRLLNQF
+418 
-425 KKGSLNGN
+425 

>member
-26 KPCVVRNFLM
+26 KPCIVRNFLM

-53 VENTAKNSFKITP
+53 VENIAKNSFKITP
-66 PTAIKEPNKILN
+66 PTAIKEPSKILN

-119 LKAFGAKILGRED
+119 LKAFEARILGRED

-138 VIVGSPLKAC
+138 VILGSPLKAC

-159 KSTFILSALQ
+159 KSAFILSALQ
-169 AQGTSVYSVYKESEL
+169 AQGISAYKESEL

-197 ANIQNQDGVLK
+197 ADIQNQDGVLK

-261 VLKKMGAHIEYVIQS
+261 ALKKMGASIEYAIQS
-276 KDLEVI
+276 KDLEMI

-291 LKAINI
+291 LKAIAIN
-297 DQNIASLIDEIP
+297 QNIASLIDEIP

-324 KNAKDLRA
+324 KNAKDLRS

-354 FEDGFYIEGLG
+354 FEDGFYIEGLE
-365 DISPLKQC
+365 DISQLKQR
-373 FSRIK
+373 FFQKK

-391 MSFAVL
+391 MSFAIL

-418 KRLLNQF
+418 KHLLNLF
-425 KKGSLNGN
+425 KKGNLNGN

>member
-1 MIELDINASDKSL
+1 MKLDINASDKSL

-26 KPCVVRNFLM
+26 KPCFVRNFLM

-53 VENTAKNSFKITP
+53 VENIAKNSFKITP

-104 DNSLNARPMKRIIEP
+104 DNSLNSRPMKRIIDP
-119 LKAFGAKILGRED
+119 LKAFGARILGRED

-138 VIVGSPLKAC
+138 AIVGSPLKAC

-159 KSTFILSALQ
+159 KSAFILSALQ
-169 AQGTSVYSVYKESEL
+169 AQGTSAYKESEL

-261 VLKKMGAHIEYVIQS
+261 VLKKMGASIEYAIKS
-276 KDLEVI
+276 KDLEII

-297 DQNIASLIDEIP
+297 DQNTASLIDEIP

-365 DISPLKQC
+365 DISPLKQR
-373 FSRIK
+373 FSKIK
-378 PPLIKSFNDHRIA
+378 PPIIKSFNDHRIA

-407 LECANISFPQF
+407 LECANISFPTFQ
-418 KRLLNQF
+418 LWLNLF
-425 KKGSLNGN
+425 KKRSLNGD

>member
-66 PTAIKEPNKILN
+66 PKTLKEPNKILN

-159 KSTFILSALQ
+159 KSAFILSALQ
-169 AQGTSVYSVYKESEL
+169 AQGASTYKESEL

-232 FALACAITPKS
+232 FALACAIVPKS

-261 VLKKMGAHIEYVIQS
+261 ALKKMGTSIEYAIQS
-276 KDLEVI
+276 KDLEMI

-291 LKAINI
+291 LKAIAIN
-297 DQNIASLIDEIP
+297 QNIASLIDEIP

-324 KNAKDLRA
+324 RNAKDLRA

-354 FEDGFYIEGLG
+354 FEDGFYVEGLE
-365 DISPLKQC
+365 DISPLKQR
-373 FSRIK
+373 FSQK
-378 PPLIKSFNDHRIA
+378 KTPLIKSFNDHRIA
-391 MSFAVL
+391 MSFAIL

>member
-1 MIELDINASDKSL
+1 MKLDINASDKSL

-26 KPCVVRNFLM
+26 KPCFVRNFLM

-66 PTAIKEPNKILN
+66 PTTIKEPNKILN

-104 DNSLNARPMKRIIEP
+104 DNSLNARPMKRIIDP

-138 VIVGSPLKAC
+138 AIVGSPLKAC

-159 KSTFILSALQ
+159 KSAFILSALQ
-169 AQGTSVYSVYKESEL
+169 AQGISAYKESEL

-197 ANIQNQDGVLK
+197 ANIQNQDGVLT

-261 VLKKMGAHIEYVIQS
+261 VLKKMGASIEYAIQS
-276 KDLEVI
+276 KDLEMI

-291 LKAINI
+291 LKAISI
-297 DQNIASLIDEIP
+297 EQNIASLIDEIP

-354 FEDGFYIEGLG
+354 FEDGFYIEGLE
-365 DISPLKQC
+365 DISPLKQR
-373 FSRIK
+373 FSQKK

-391 MSFAVL
+391 MSFAIL

-418 KRLLNQF
+418 KHLLNQF

>member
-26 KPCVVRNFLM
+26 KPCFVRNFLM

-53 VENTAKNSFKITP
+53 VENIAKNSFKITP
-66 PTAIKEPNKILN
+66 PKTIKEPNKILN

-104 DNSLNARPMKRIIEP
+104 DNSLNSRPMKRIIEP
-119 LKAFGAKILGRED
+119 LKAFGARILGRED

-138 VIVGSPLKAC
+138 AIVGSPLKAC
-148 DYESPIASAQV
+148 NYESPIASAQV
-159 KSTFILSALQ
+159 KSAFILSALQ
-169 AQGTSVYSVYKESEL
+169 AQGISAYKENEL

-197 ANIQNQDGVLK
+197 ANIHNQDGVLK

-261 VLKKMGAHIEYVIQS
+261 VLKKMGASIEYAIQS
-276 KDLEVI
+276 KDLEII

-291 LKAINI
+291 LKAIAIN
-297 DQNIASLIDEIP
+297 QNTASLIDEIP

-324 KNAKDLRA
+324 RNAKDLRA

-365 DISPLKQC
+365 DASQLKQH
-373 FSRIK
+373 FSKIK
-378 PPLIKSFNDHRIA
+378 PPIIKSFNDHRIA

-397 TLALPLEIDN
+397 TLVLPLEIDN
-407 LECANISFPQF
+407 LECANISFPTFQ
-418 KRLLNQF
+418 LWLNLF
-425 KKGSLNGN
+425 KKRNLNGN

>member
-26 KPCVVRNFLM
+26 KPCFVRNFLM

-66 PTAIKEPNKILN
+66 PTAIKEPSKILN

-119 LKAFGAKILGRED
+119 LKAFGARILGREN

-138 VIVGSPLKAC
+138 VILGSPLKAC
-148 DYESPIASAQV
+148 HYESPIASAQV
-159 KSTFILSALQ
+159 KSAFILSALQ
-169 AQGTSVYSVYKESEL
+169 AQGTSTYKESEL

-197 ANIQNQDGVLK
+197 ADIQNQDGVLT
-208 ISPLEKPLEAFDFT
+208 ISPLEKPLESFDFT

-232 FALACAITPKS
+232 FALACAIVPKS

-261 VLKKMGAHIEYVIQS
+261 ALKKMGASIEYAIQS
-276 KDLEVI
+276 KDLEMI

-291 LKAINI
+291 LKAIAIN
-297 DQNIASLIDEIP
+297 QNIASLIDEIP

-324 KNAKDLRA
+324 KNAKDLRS

-341 VSNFKALGIECEE
+341 ISNFKALGIECEE
-354 FEDGFYIEGLG
+354 FEDGFYIEGLE
-365 DISPLKQC
+365 DISPLKQR

-391 MSFAVL
+391 MSFAIL

-418 KRLLNQF
+418 KHLLNLF
-425 KKGSLNGN
+425 KKGSFNGN

>member
-1 MIELDINASDKSL
+1 MIELDINANDKSL

-26 KPCVVRNFLM
+26 KPCFVRNFLM

-66 PTAIKEPNKILN
+66 PTAIKEPSKILN

-104 DNSLNARPMKRIIEP
+104 DNSLNARPMKRIIDP

-159 KSTFILSALQ
+159 KSAFILSALQ
-169 AQGTSVYSVYKESEL
+169 AQGISAYKESEL

-197 ANIQNQDGVLK
+197 ANIHNQDGVLK

-232 FALACAITPKS
+232 FALACTITPKS

-261 VLKKMGAHIEYVIQS
+261 VLKKMGASIEYAIKS
-276 KDLEVI
+276 KDLEII

-354 FEDGFYIEGLG
+354 FEDGFYVEGLE
-365 DISPLKQC
+365 DISPLKQR

-378 PPLIKSFNDHRIA
+378 PPIIKSFNDHRIA

-397 TLALPLEIDN
+397 TLILPLEIDN
-407 LECANISFPQF
+407 LECANISFPTFQ
-418 KRLLNQF
+418 LWLNLF
-425 KKGSLNGN
+425 KKRSLNGN

>member
-1 MIELDINASDKSL
+1 MKLDINASDKSL

-26 KPCVVRNFLM
+26 KPCFVRNFLM

-53 VENTAKNSFKITP
+53 VENIAKNSFKITP
-66 PTAIKEPNKILN
+66 PKTIREPNKILN

-119 LKAFGAKILGRED
+119 LKAFGARILGRED

-138 VIVGSPLKAC
+138 AIVGSPLKAC

-159 KSTFILSALQ
+159 KSAFILSALQ
-169 AQGTSVYSVYKESEL
+169 AQGISTYKENEL

-197 ANIQNQDGVLK
+197 AKIHNQDGILT

-261 VLKKMGAHIEYVIQS
+261 ALKKMGASIEYAIQS
-276 KDLEVI
+276 KDLEII

-291 LKAINI
+291 LKAISI

-354 FEDGFYIEGLG
+354 FEDGFYVEGLE
-365 DISPLKQC
+365 DINPLKQR

-378 PPLIKSFNDHRIA
+378 PPIIKSFNDHRIA

-407 LECANISFPQF
+407 LECANISFPTFQ
-418 KRLLNQF
+418 LWLNLF
-425 KKGSLNGN
+425 KKRSLNGN